1 MTRNRRIDATEAMNR
16 VAKTLLKVMRIEV
29 LLGIGLVLWV
39 FSIEAKAQTWV
50 CEIKD
55 AQRSYNDEQRIY
67 NKNTSTEWTEI
78 LSKADWLDQPIINKL
93 QVVDEGVWWIR
104 LIDEEKPS
112 LVSYTT
118 LNKSTNEVVIVSIF
132 DGKSTAAS
140 EKAIPIVAQGNCK
153 IED

>member
-1 MTRNRRIDATEAMNR
+1 MNQ
-16 VAKTLLKVMRIEV
+16 VAKTLLNLMRIEV

-39 FSIEAKAQTWV
+39 FSIEVKAQTWV

-55 AQRSYNDEQRIY
+55 EQRIYNDEQRIY

-112 LVSYTT
+112 SVSYTT

>member
-1 MTRNRRIDATEAMNR
+1 MNR
-16 VAKTLLKVMRIEV
+16 VAKTLLNVMRIEV
-29 LLGIGLVLWV
+29 ILGIGLVLWV
-39 FSIEAKAQTWV
+39 MSIEAKAQTWV

-55 AQRSYNDEQRIY
+55 EQRIY
-67 NKNTSTEWTEI
+67 NKNTSTEWTDI

-112 LVSYTT
+112 SVSYTT

>member
-1 MTRNRRIDATEAMNR
+1 MNR
-16 VAKTLLKVMRIEV
+16 VARTFLNLMRIEV

-55 AQRSYNDEQRIY
+55 EQRIY
-67 NKNTSTEWTEI
+67 NKNTSTEWTDI

-112 LVSYTT
+112 SVSYTT

>member
-1 MTRNRRIDATEAMNR
+1 MNR
-16 VAKTLLKVMRIEV
+16 VARTFLNLMRIEV

-55 AQRSYNDEQRIY
+55 EQRIY
-67 NKNTSTEWTEI
+67 NKNTSTEWTDI

-104 LIDEEKPS
+104 LIDEEKPRS
-112 LVSYTT
+112 VSYTT

-140 EKAIPIVAQGNCK
+140 DKAIPIVAQGNCK

>member
-1 MTRNRRIDATEAMNR
+1 MNR
-16 VAKTLLKVMRIEV
+16 VARTFLNLMRVEV
-29 LLGIGLVLWV
+29 LLGVGLVLWV

-50 CEIKD
+50 CEIK
-55 AQRSYNDEQRIY
+55 DEQRIY

-112 LVSYTT
+112 SVSYTT

-140 EKAIPIVAQGNCK
+140 EKAIPFVAQGNCK